1 MPRKVLVLG
10 GTDFVGP
17 AVVGAA
23 LARGDEVTIFHR
35 GQTGSAPDGV
45 RVIHGDRT
53 NLDEL
58 GALTHEQ
65 WDVVVDAWSR
75 APQVVQSA
83 ARALEPHARR
93 YVYISTISVYAKL
106 SFRPSL
112 QPARRNA
119 PHAPNERC
127 AFNP

>member
-45 RVIHGDRT
+45 RVMHGDRT
-53 NLDEL
+53 NTADLD
-58 GALTHEQ
+58 ALTAEH
-65 WDVVVDAWSR
+65 WDIVVDAWSR
-75 APQVVQSA
+75 APRVVLARGARTRTARGALRVHLDDLGVRRRARGRHHRSVADCRSA
-83 ARALEPHARR
+83 TRR
-93 YVYISTISVYAKL
+93 
-106 SFRPSL
+106 
-112 QPARRNA
+112 
-119 PHAPNERC
+119 
-127 AFNP
+127 